1 MVFLSKT
8 IHQVTLFIG
17 GVTAQKALFDELC
30 RLVLPALP
38 ALVDEPDAVLRQLVL
53 ERKHPQI
60 RWVERS
66 GGAYKRD
73 DLEEVFTESSARRGE
88 HERLV
93 FVFDRADL
101 LTDSCANSLLKLVEE
116 PPQGVFFLFLAARRE
131 FVIPTIVSRAVVF
144 EFSGECTS
152 VGHGLV
158 ALFKNPQIATH
169 ADLTRILEAEPLS
182 EHETKQVL
190 DTLLVYWQQSF
201 KSALEAEN
209 LEEQI
214 QAERMLKLLAYGLD
228 RIPMPGGAKFFWRT
242 LFLFLEKK

>member
-1 MVFLSKT
+1 MVFLSSQHQT
-8 IHQVTLFIG
+8 THQVTLFIG
-17 GVTAQKALFDELC
+17 GATAQKALFDELC
-30 RLVLPALP
+30 RLVL
-38 ALVDEPDAVLRQLVL
+38 VDETDATLRQLVH
-53 ERKHPQI
+53 EHKHPQV

-88 HERLV
+88 RERLV

-101 LTDSCANSLLKLVEE
+101 LTESCANSLLKLVEE
-116 PPQGVFFLFLAARRE
+116 PPGGVFFLFLASRRE
-131 FVIPTIVSRAVVF
+131 FVIPTIVSRSVIF
-144 EFSGECTS
+144 EFSGECVA

-169 ADLTRILEAEPLS
+169 ADLTRVLEAEPLS

-190 DTLLVYWQQSF
+190 DTLLVYWQDSF
-201 KSALEAEN
+201 KTALEQHD
-209 LEEQI
+209 LEKQS
-214 QAERMLKLLAYGLD
+214 QAERMLKLFAYGLD